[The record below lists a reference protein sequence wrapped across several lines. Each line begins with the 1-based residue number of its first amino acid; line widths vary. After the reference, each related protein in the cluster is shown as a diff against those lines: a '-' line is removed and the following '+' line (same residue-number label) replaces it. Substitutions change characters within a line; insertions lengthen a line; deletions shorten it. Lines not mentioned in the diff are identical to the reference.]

1 MTENEAQLA
10 DLIVNFDQRV
20 YEAIQYIKENFG
32 VSSEYNDEEQS
43 LRLYTTNVNESLQ
56 ILAAKEYLENTF
68 MPGVLTLNI

>member
-1 MTENEAQLA
+1 MTENEAKLA

-56 ILAAKEYLENTF
+56 ILAAKEYLENAF

>member
-1 MTENEAQLA
+1 MTENEAKLA

-68 MPGVLTLNI
+68 MPGVLTLNV

>member
-1 MTENEAQLA
+1 MTENEAKLA